1 MSKLHAS
8 ATLPSIPWRTNMETK
23 KRTDKAWSPFQRG
36 LYVRRLKGGVKESGI
51 QEISPSRVE
60 YILAIL

>member
-1 MSKLHAS
+1 MSEGS
-8 ATLPSIPWRTNMETK
+8 
-23 KRTDKAWSPFQRG
+23 
-36 LYVRRLKGGVKESGI
+36 KGGVKESAV